1 MNHGTQMVY
10 GQRRVGGALRSY
22 AVALDV
28 VAHELTHGLTD
39 RSARLVYA
47 GMSGALNESYSDIFG
62 IIVSNAVQK
71 DVSKWNWE
79 MGEELDGT
87 GIPIRDFQDPARR
100 GQPAHMKDYVH
111 LPNTPEGDWGGV
123 HVNSGIHNKAAFNLL
138 TAKGPDG
145 KRLFDPRTVAALFFI
160 ALTQHLSRTSGFLDS
175 RRGVE
180 LAARSLLR
188 RDPMKN
194 RKIDALGKAFDD
206 VGIAAGEAGARI
218 LS

>member
-1 MNHGTQMVY
+1 MVPTCCHLE
-10 GQRRVGGALRSY
+10 RA
-22 AVALDV
+22 DV
-28 VAHELTHGLTD
+28 STKHFEH
-39 RSARLVYA
+39 
-47 GMSGALNESYSDIFG
+47 SDIFG
-62 IIVSNAVQK
+62 IIISNAVQK

-87 GIPIRDFQDPARR
+87 GIPLRDFRDPTRR

-111 LPNTPEGDWGGV
+111 RPNTYEGDWGGV
-123 HVNSGIHNKAAFNLL
+123 HVNCGIHNEAAYNLL

-145 KRLFDPRTVAALFFI
+145 KYLFDPRTVAALFFI

-194 RKIDALGKAFDD
+194 RRIDALGKAFDD
-206 VGIAAGEAGARI
+206 VGIVAGEAGARI